1 MEHKRS
7 DASERRNTNADV
19 LSKNSSTEKAQI
31 NNVEQKEYNEKA
43 ADKNSKTNM
52 KRKAMARSATRKT
65 KKQLKA

>member
-1 MEHKRS
+1 VEHKRS
-7 DASERRNTNADV
+7 DASER
-19 LSKNSSTEKAQI
+19 SKNSSTEKAQI